1 MSKQSSENL
10 KLFKGGSL
18 LMSIGEL
25 AGKLPRGGAGIP
37 RLLGRTF
44 CPDSTFVI
52 ETVGG
57 AKVAVD
63 CQNLDMYTGAL
74 CTNKSHDPHIVETC
88 KRLVG
93 PGDVFYDIGSNAGF
107 IALDVAKNANDQAK
121 VFAFEPQ
128 PSLAKHSALSCKL
141 NGFVN
146 MSVYEV
152 AVSDSEGVLD
162 LFFGSHAKLA
172 STISGVDP
180 SISRTIPCQ
189 SIVIDNRVE
198 SGELLPPNTIK
209 IDIEGGEMA
218 ALTGAKN
225 TIGKYHPSIIF
236 EVNTNVG
243 RAGFTR
249 SDILDLI
256 KSLGDYQ
263 FYFITY
269 DAKYRLADDI
279 GDTSFTDMLAISPA
293 NVELIKSRII

>member
-1 MSKQSSENL
+1 MTV
-10 KLFKGGSL
+10 
-18 LMSIGEL
+18 GEL
-25 AGKLPRGGAGIP
+25 AGRLPRGGAGIP
-37 RLLGRTF
+37 RLLGRTL

-52 ETVGG
+52 ETIGG

-74 CTNKSHDPHIVETC
+74 CKNKSHDPHIVETC

-107 IALDVAKNANDQAK
+107 IALDVAKNANDQAQ
-121 VFAFEPQ
+121 VLSFEPQ

-141 NGFVN
+141 NQFAN
-146 MSVYEV
+146 AKVYEV
-152 AVSDSEGVLD
+152 AVSDKEGVLN

-180 SISRTIPCQ
+180 SIDRTIPCQ
-189 SIVIDNRVE
+189 SITIDNRVE
-198 SGELLPPNTIK
+198 NGDLPAPSTIK

-218 ALTGAKN
+218 ALSGAKN
-225 TIGKYHPSIIF
+225 TISKHQPSIVF

-249 SDILDLI
+249 SDILNLL
-256 KSLGDYQ
+256 SGLADYA
-263 FYFITY
+263 FYFISA
-269 DAKYRLADDI
+269 DAKYRLAADI
-279 GDTSFTDMLAISPA
+279 SDTSYTDMLAISPA
-293 NVELIKSRII
+293 NLHLIKNYIV